1 MRVQTLARARVERV
15 AHNTPK
21 SQKASLIFL
30 ERTERERESS
40 SLCSAARCM
49 RARLARYLAASHH
62 RHRQKASLFSSS
74 ALFFSTILERK
85 GEEES
90 NLMAHKRRRKAPPEN
105 EGRVTTADI
114 YSACVEIRNPNGK
127 QPSKFAHVDITPYSD
142 IRIES
147 NVPSTEH
154 KPRWT
159 KETKPKGF
167 EYLRQLFE
175 DRGEAVAA
183 EKVKRSLWVAPMVD
197 ASDHAFR
204 ILCKRYGADGSYTP
218 MIHSKIFME
227 SANFRKEYF
236 STHATEECRPLLAQ
250 FCANDPK
257 TLLQAAKVIQ
267 PFCDGVD
274 INFGCPQRI
283 AKRGNYG
290 AFLMDDWPLVEKLI
304 KELDE
309 NLDVPVTAKIRVY
322 DDLEKSIEY
331 AKMVE
336 KAGAQIIAVHGRT
349 REQKRLAE
357 FKCNW

>member
-1 MRVQTLARARVERV
+1 
-15 AHNTPK
+15 
-21 SQKASLIFL
+21 
-30 ERTERERESS
+30 
-40 SLCSAARCM
+40 
-49 RARLARYLAASHH
+49 
-62 RHRQKASLFSSS
+62 
-74 ALFFSTILERK
+74 
-85 GEEES
+85 
-90 NLMAHKRRRKAPPEN
+90 MAHKKRRKAPPHD
-105 EGRVTTADI
+105 GKVTTADV
-114 YSACVEIRNPNGK
+114 YSACVEIRNPDSK
-127 QPSKFAHVDITPYSD
+127 RPSNYGHIDISRYTD

-147 NVPSTEH
+147 NVPSSEH

-167 EYLRQLFE
+167 DYLKQLFE
-175 DRGEAVAA
+175 DRADAE
-183 EKVKRSLWVAPMVD
+183 EKVKKSLWVAPMVD

-227 SANFRKEYF
+227 SAAFRKEYF
-236 STHATEECRPLLAQ
+236 STHATEECHPLLAQ

-257 TLLQAAKVIQ
+257 TLLDAARIIQ

-309 NLDVPVTAKIRVY
+309 HLDVPVTAKIRVY
-322 DDLEKSIEY
+322 DDLERSV
-331 AKMVE
+331 AFAQMVE

-357 FKCNW
+357 YKCNWYVVLFLFSRVRSTFASTIYTHEYVLVMIISQYQDLF